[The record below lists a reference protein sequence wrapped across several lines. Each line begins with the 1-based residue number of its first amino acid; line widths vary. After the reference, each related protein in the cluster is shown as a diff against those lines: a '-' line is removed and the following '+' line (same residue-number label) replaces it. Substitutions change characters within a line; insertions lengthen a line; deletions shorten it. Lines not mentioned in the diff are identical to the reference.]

1 MNAEFGE
8 LDERKKKIL
17 HAIVNAHIR
26 VGGPVGSKYLAQ
38 HQHITLS
45 SATIR
50 NEMAE
55 LEALGYLEQPHASAG
70 RIPSERGYRFY
81 VNSLM
86 EKYRLTSAELR
97 QLNNLMKSKI
107 EELDKLLEAATKL
120 VSSLTNYT
128 SLTVKP
134 PQHEVVI
141 THIRLLYLDTQTF
154 LLVLVTS
161 TDIVKTKYVRSPMVV
176 TDEMLRTLEIELNA
190 YLTGIPVERITLPV
204 IMELTSRLSEYEQL
218 VSSIIRYI
226 YDAVGE
232 IDSGDLHVEG
242 INLLLQYPEYS
253 DVERFKELLKMLER
267 KEDILNI
274 ISERDADST
283 QVIIGGES
291 RVEVM
296 HNSSLIFRKIRRG
309 DRVVGAIG
317 VLGPCRMDY
326 SRVIATVEHLADC
339 ISKRAAGIIPGLSTA
354 PDDEAYIKPPEE

>member
-1 MNAEFGE
+1 MKPEFWE

-17 HAIVNAHIR
+17 RAIVNAHIK

-55 LEALGYLEQPHASAG
+55 LEELGYLEQPHASAG
-70 RIPSERGYRFY
+70 RIPSELGYRFY

-86 EKYRLTSAELR
+86 ERYRLTTAELR

-107 EELDKLLEAATKL
+107 EELDKMLEMASKIVA
-120 VSSLTNYT
+120 SLTNYT

-134 PQHEVVI
+134 RLHEVVI

-154 LLVLVTS
+154 LLVLATGA
-161 TDIVKTKYVRSPMVV
+161 DIVKTKYVRSPIVV
-176 TDEMLRTLEIELNA
+176 TDELLRSMEIELNS
-190 YLTGIPVERITLPV
+190 YLTGIPLEKITLPV
-204 IMELTSRLSEYEQL
+204 IIELTNRLAEYEQL
-218 VSSIIRYI
+218 VTAVIRHV

-242 INLLLQYPEYS
+242 INLLLQYPEFS
-253 DVERFKELLKMLER
+253 DVERFKGLLKVLER
-267 KEDILNI
+267 KEDILNLV
-274 ISERDADST
+274 SERDGDST
-283 QVIIGGES
+283 QVIIGCES

-296 HNSSLIFRKIRRG
+296 HNSSFVFRKIRRG
-309 DRVVGAIG
+309 GRVVGAIG

-339 ISKRAAGIIPGLSTA
+339 IAQRTDGSTPEAAGTPGASG
-354 PDDEAYIKPPEE
+354 KPEE

>member
-1 MNAEFGE
+1 MKYEFGE

-17 HAIVNAHIR
+17 RAIVNAHIR
-26 VGGPVGSKYLAQ
+26 EGGPVGSKYLAQ
-38 HQHITLS
+38 NQHITLS

-55 LEALGYLEQPHASAG
+55 LEALGYLEQPHTSAG
-70 RIPSERGYRFY
+70 RVPSERGYRFY

-86 EKYRLTSAELR
+86 ESYRLTTAEMR
-97 QLNNLMKSKI
+97 QLNNLMRSKI
-107 EELDKLLEAATKL
+107 EELDKLLEKAGKL
-120 VSSLTNYT
+120 VSALTNYT

-141 THIRLLYLDTQTF
+141 THIRMLYLDTQTF

-161 TDIVKTKYVRSPMVV
+161 ADIVKTKYVRSPMVV
-176 TDEMLRTLEIELNA
+176 TDTLLRSMEVELNT
-190 YLTGIPVERITLPV
+190 YLTGRPLDTITLPV
-204 IMELTSRLSEYEQL
+204 IMELSSRLPECDQL
-218 VSSIIRYI
+218 VTWIIRYI

-242 INLLLQYPEYS
+242 INLLLQYPEFS
-253 DVERFKELLKMLER
+253 DVDRFKELLLMLER
-267 KEDILNI
+267 KHDILNLV
-274 ISERDADST
+274 SERDGSGT

-296 HNSSLIFRKIRRG
+296 HNSSFVFRKIVRG
-309 DRVVGAIG
+309 GRVVGAIG

-339 ISKRAAGIIPGLSTA
+339 IVKRASDADSEQAESAGEEKNIEP
-354 PDDEAYIKPPEE
+354 PDS